1 MSGEKL
7 RQWIGWS
14 VMAFVG
20 IVFVFI
26 AGGSAGMAWR
36 ADEKADGN
44 TVKIES
50 HISVD
55 DQRHNETM
63 RRLDEIRDGQNR
75 LQDTLDR
82 KHP

>member
-14 VMAFVG
+14 VMAVVG

-26 AGGSAGMAWR
+26 AGGAAGMAWR

-44 TVKIES
+44 TVKIDT
-50 HISVD
+50 HVGMD
-55 DQRHNETM
+55 DQRNGEIL
-63 RRLDEIRDGQNR
+63 RRLDRI
-75 LQDTLDR
+75 QDTLDR

>member
-1 MSGEKL
+1 MSGDKL

-14 VMAFVG
+14 VMAVVG

-26 AGGSAGMAWR
+26 AGGAAGMAWR

-44 TVKIES
+44 TVKIQS
-50 HISVD
+50 HVEVD
-55 DQRHNETM
+55 AAQTADM
-63 RRLDEIRDGQNR
+63 IRRLDRI
-75 LQDTLDR
+75 QDTLDR